1 MISLSNTEWKDYEEK
16 YGKLMWKISR
26 FISGDKAI
34 ASVEDNYADL
44 CVTAVES
51 INGFH
56 NKTGM
61 SFSEMLGQKLF
72 DQYTKT
78 CLWNKKN
85 NKGAKITKKAPILK
99 RTVSVSNNEEV
110 LKLES
115 VSVDPD
121 LEMFLEEMKLDLSD
135 RQKHII
141 NMVTEDP
148 TLIKPNG
155 KINVKAVSE
164 KLKCTWNDVNKE
176 LHDLRRRFE
185 LSLGSNHQG

>member
-1 MISLSNTEWKDYEEK
+1 MINLSSKEWTDYEGK
-16 YGKLMWKISR
+16 YGKLMWKISHY
-26 FISGDKAI
+26 ISGDKAI

-56 NKTGM
+56 NKTGLDFADM
-61 SFSEMLGQKLF
+61 FKQKLF

-99 RTVSVSNNEEV
+99 RTVSVTNNEEV
-110 LKLES
+110 LRLES
-115 VSVDPD
+115 RSVDPD
-121 LEMFLEEMKLDLSD
+121 LEMFLDEVKLDLSD
-135 RQKHII
+135 RQKVII
-141 NMVTEDP
+141 NLVVEDP

-155 KINVKAVSE
+155 RINIKVISE
-164 KLKCTWNDVNKE
+164 KIGCTWNDVNKE
-176 LHDLRRRFE
+176 LTDLRRRFE
-185 LSLGSNHQG
+185 ISLGSNY